1 MGGFGDIEETR
12 TDNAMRAFDERHP
25 EDRDAEPG
33 EGFCCTYCYKE
44 FTDEEWIEDGEK
56 LFQLP
61 YLSDEEKMEHYTEAY
76 CSQCS
81 WNTCQTNELCEN
93 CIFYGI
99 WDEDNKQVSNLDNLL
114 PEGIVS
120 HQKRSGRL
128 LTPCINCAESNN
140 WQWTGQSCYGSDG
153 DGHFT
158 PEQLA
163 RHMYSICQRKH
174 LQEDEDLVS
183 SEDHYWSIPRC
194 LERLPLECREHFLG
208 LHHQQQSV
216 Q

>member
-1 MGGFGDIEETR
+1 
-12 TDNAMRAFDERHP
+12 MRAFDERHP

-44 FTDEEWIEDGEK
+44 FTDEEWMEDGEK

-114 PEGIVS
+114 PEGIVP

-128 LTPCINCAESNN
+128 LTPSVSTIASNN
-140 WQWTGQSCYGSDG
+140 WQWMGQSCYGTDG

-158 PEQLA
+158 PEQYRYLDTCIA
-163 RHMYSICQRKH
+163 FVSANIFKKMKISY
-174 LQEDEDLVS
+174 LQKTTTGLS
-183 SEDHYWSIPRC
+183 
-194 LERLPLECREHFLG
+194 LG
-208 LHHQQQSV
+208 VWNDCHWNVANIFSVFHQQQSI